1 MVRKREKR
9 KVESELIRDNLDSYW
24 KGEYVNGTLY
34 VWREQGLGE
43 EILFSSNLLLLKNLA
58 KKVILEVD
66 ERLVG
71 LLGRYFKM
79 KNFDNIQII
88 PYNFNKTGNRSIA
101 HNIKASDK
109 HISLGS
115 IGMYLLKLYGMI

>member
-1 MVRKREKR
+1 MHNYKLGKLSEAKKCFLKALKLEPNLHKASYNLGILLLREGNFKKGWFEREKKR

-43 EILFSSNLLLLKNLA
+43 EILFSSPLLLLKNLA

-66 ERLVG
+66 E
-71 LLGRYFKM
+71 
-79 KNFDNIQII
+79 
-88 PYNFNKTGNRSIA
+88 
-101 HNIKASDK
+101 
-109 HISLGS
+109 
-115 IGMYLLKLYGMI
+115 